1 MRSVPFLGAALM
13 LAGCVNMSGLDGESK
28 YACAAPDGVTCDSVA
43 GTYANA
49 LHHNLPSQ
57 RAGAPTSGPRA
68 AAPAVAASAAP
79 APLRPVQQG
88 ALPAA
93 GDTAHEPRAGAALRS
108 APRVLRLWTKPWEDA
123 DGDLWDQGY
132 VYVQIDGGRW
142 QNDHV
147 QQRIRDR
154 YLPLRPPPNKPVSA
168 PSSVG
173 TGGTGGPGAPSSAE
187 AEPPAESQTDSLS
200 RNLPASPFGS
210 FPTMPRLPAL
220 PAQPGTRQP

>member
-1 MRSVPFLGAALM
+1 MKSGLSLGAALM
-13 LAGCVNMSGLDGESK
+13 LAGCVNMSGLDGDSK
-28 YACAAPDGVTCDSVA
+28 YACAAPDGVACDSVA

-57 RAGAPTSGPRA
+57 RASAPTSGPRA

-79 APLRPVQQG
+79 APLRPVLQD

-93 GDTAHEPRAGAALRS
+93 GEPARAPRAGAALRS

-132 VYVQIDGGRW
+132 VYVQVDGGRW
-142 QNDHV
+142 QLDHV

-154 YLPLRPPPNKPVSA
+154 YLPLRPPPNIPVPA
-168 PSSVG
+168 PSSGV
-173 TGGTGGPGAPSSAE
+173 TGGSPLAE
-187 AEPPAESQTDSLS
+187 AEPPAESLSDSLS

-220 PAQPGTRQP
+220 PTLPAQPGTRQP

>member
-1 MRSVPFLGAALM
+1 MRSGLLLGAALV

-28 YACAAPDGVTCDSVA
+28 YACAAPDGVACDSVA

-49 LHHNLPSQ
+49 LHQNLPSQ
-57 RAGAPTSGPRA
+57 RAGATTVGPRT
-68 AAPAVAASAAP
+68 AAPAMAASAAQ
-79 APLRPVQQG
+79 APLRPVLQG

-93 GDTAHEPRAGAALRS
+93 GAPADDPRAGAALRS

-132 VYVQIDGGRW
+132 VYVQVDGGRW
-142 QNDHV
+142 QIDHV

-154 YLPLRPPPNKPVSA
+154 YLPLRPPPDMPVRA
-168 PSSVG
+168 PSSV
-173 TGGTGGPGAPSSAE
+173 GTGGPGAPSSPE
-187 AEPPAESQTDSLS
+187 AEPPVESQTDSLS

-220 PAQPGTRQP
+220 RAQPGTRQP